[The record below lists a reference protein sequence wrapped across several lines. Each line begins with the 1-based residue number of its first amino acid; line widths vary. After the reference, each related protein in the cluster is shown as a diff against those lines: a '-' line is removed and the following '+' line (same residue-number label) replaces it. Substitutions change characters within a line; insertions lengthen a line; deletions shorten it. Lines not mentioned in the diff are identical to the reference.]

1 VVRTRQLQERT
12 AIVKWYV
19 VNTRPREET
28 RAVEHLTREGYQ
40 CLYPRI
46 RRTLRT
52 TKGLVDRVESLFPN
66 YLFLHANPMTDNLAR
81 VRSTR
86 GVRNLVR
93 FGLEPAEV
101 PPEVIEELQLCGD
114 KQSGVIKLSG
124 AARQA
129 VAAKFAASTLVDFG
143 GVFLTTD
150 GSERV
155 ILLMRVLGEYNKVA
169 LPEDQMEGSQ
179 VAA

>member
-1 VVRTRQLQERT
+1 M
-12 AIVKWYV
+12 KWYV
-19 VNTRPREET
+19 VNTRPREEV
-28 RAVEHLTREGYQ
+28 RAVEHLTKEGYV

-52 TKGLVDRVESLFPN
+52 AKGLVDRVESLFPN

-101 PPEVIEELQLCGD
+101 PPEVICELQARGD
-114 KQSGVIKLSG
+114 KGSGVIRLNA
-124 AARQA
+124 AARQE
-129 VAAKFAASTLVDFG
+129 VAQKFAENGLEEFG
-143 GVFLTTD
+143 GVFLTHD

-155 ILLMRVLGEYNKVA
+155 ILLMRVLGDYNKVN
-169 LPEDQMEGSQ
+169 LPEDQLEGSQ

>member
-1 VVRTRQLQERT
+1 M
-12 AIVKWYV
+12 KWYV
-19 VNTRPREET
+19 VNTRPREES

-101 PPEVIEELQLCGD
+101 PPEVIDELQTCGD
-114 KQSGVIKLSG
+114 KSNGVIKLTATAKQAM
-124 AARQA
+124 AAR
-129 VAAKFAASTLVDFG
+129 FADSELNDFG

-155 ILLMRVLGEYNKVA
+155 ILLMRVLGDYNRVN
-169 LPEDQMEGSQ
+169 LPEEQLEGSQ
-179 VAA
+179 AAA

>member
-1 VVRTRQLQERT
+1 M
-12 AIVKWYV
+12 KWYV
-19 VNTRPREET
+19 VNTRPREEA

-52 TKGLVDRVESLFPN
+52 TKGLVDRVDSLFPN

-101 PPEVIEELQLCGD
+101 PPEVIDELQVRAD
-114 KQSGVIKLSG
+114 KQSGVIKLTG
-124 AARQA
+124 QTRQE
-129 VAAKFAASTLVDFG
+129 VAAKFSEGAFVDFG
-143 GVFLTTD
+143 GVFLTSD

-155 ILLMRVLGEYNKVA
+155 ILLMRVLGDYNKVN
-169 LPEDQMEGSQ
+169 LPEEQLDGRQ

>member
-1 VVRTRQLQERT
+1 
-12 AIVKWYV
+12 VKWYV

-52 TKGLVDRVESLFPN
+52 TKGLVDRIESLFPN

-114 KQSGVIKLSG
+114 KQGGVIKLTG

-129 VAAKFAASTLVDFG
+129 VAAKFAASALVDFG
-143 GVFLTTD
+143 GVFLTAD

-155 ILLMRVLGEYNKVA
+155 ILLMRVLGDYNKVS
-169 LPEDQMEGSQ
+169 LPEDQLLEGSQ

>member
-1 VVRTRQLQERT
+1 M
-12 AIVKWYV
+12 KWYV

-52 TKGLVDRVESLFPN
+52 AKGLVDRVESLFPN

-101 PPEVIEELQLCGD
+101 PPEVIEELQQCGGGSD
-114 KQSGVIKLSG
+114 KQGGVIRLSG

-129 VAAKFAASTLVDFG
+129 VAAKFAESALVDFG
-143 GVFLTTD
+143 GVFLTPD

-155 ILLMRVLGEYNKVA
+155 ILLMRVLGDYNKVS
-169 LPEDQMEGSQ
+169 LPEDQLEGSQ

>member
-1 VVRTRQLQERT
+1 M
-12 AIVKWYV
+12 KWYV

-52 TKGLVDRVESLFPN
+52 TKGVVDRVESLFPN

-101 PPEVIEELQLCGD
+101 PPDVIGELQFLGD
-114 KQSGVIKLSG
+114 KQSGVIKLTG

-129 VAAKFAASTLVDFG
+129 VAAKFADSALVDFS
-143 GVFLTTD
+143 GVFQTSD

-155 ILLMRVLGEYNKVA
+155 ILLMRVLGEYNKVN
-169 LPEDQMEGSQ
+169 LPEDQLEGSQ
-179 VAA
+179 AAA

>member
-1 VVRTRQLQERT
+1 M
-12 AIVKWYV
+12 KWYV
-19 VNTRPREET
+19 VNTRPREEA

-52 TKGLVDRVESLFPN
+52 TKGLVDRVDSLFPN

-101 PPEVIEELQLCGD
+101 PPEVIDELQARSD
-114 KQSGVIKLSG
+114 KQSGVIKLTG
-124 AARQA
+124 QTRQE
-129 VAAKFAASTLVDFG
+129 VAAKFSEGAFVDFG
-143 GVFLTTD
+143 GVFLTSD

-155 ILLMRVLGEYNKVA
+155 ILLMRVLGDYNKVN
-169 LPEDQMEGSQ
+169 LPEEQLDGRQ

>member
-1 VVRTRQLQERT
+1 MS
-12 AIVKWYV
+12 IVKWYV
-19 VNTRPREET
+19 VNTRPREEA

-101 PPEVIEELQLCGD
+101 PPEVIEELQLCG
-114 KQSGVIKLSG
+114 V
-124 AARQA
+124 AARRGPA
-129 VAAKFAASTLVDFG
+129 RRAPTPRRSPRSHGARWADPRAPAHPPDSG
-143 GVFLTTD
+143 
-150 GSERV
+150 
-155 ILLMRVLGEYNKVA
+155 
-169 LPEDQMEGSQ
+169 
-179 VAA
+179 